1 MDALAA
7 SSTVGRA
14 VVAVPAGSGDEIA
27 SLAPDGLELEL
38 VEGGA
43 TRAESVANA
52 LAAAACEIA
61 VVHDAARPLVTPQL
75 IDRLVDVLV
84 ADAEVAGVIAAT
96 PVHDTVKR
104 VVRGKQRIGRTERR
118 DELWAAQTPQ
128 VFRSADLRAAHDA
141 DPATVAEATDDAML
155 VEQAG
160 GIVLVEPAPAWN
172 LKVTTPDDLRLV
184 ELLLTSRN

>member
-1 MDALAA
+1 MDAFAA
-7 SSTVGRA
+7 SSTVERA
-14 VVAVPAGSGDEIA
+14 VVAVPAGRRDEIA
-27 SLAPDGLELEL
+27 ALAPEGLELEL
-38 VEGGA
+38 IEGGA

-52 LAAAACEIA
+52 LEAVDGEIA

-128 VFRSADLRAAHDA
+128 VFRTADLQAAHDA

-155 VEQAG
+155 IEQAG

-184 ELLLTSRN
+184 ELLLSSRS